1 MRTLLTSI
9 FCIAIVVCAACT
21 GSDAYVPKP
30 RAYPRLQLPTA
41 KYKFFDSA
49 GVPYAFEMP
58 VYAAMEKDT
67 LNIYTKQPY
76 WFNLNFKPFNA
87 TLHLTYY
94 RFQNWVQFDSL
105 IDDTRK
111 LVNKHIQRAEDIV
124 EQPLAP
130 NKGVRGMMFEIEGN
144 TATNLNFYLTDS
156 IKHFIRGALYFNTQ
170 AAADSTAPV
179 FEHMRKDVGQLIR
192 TFRWK

>member
-1 MRTLLTSI
+1 MNILKTSLFI
-9 FCIAIVVCAACT
+9 CTVLISACG

-30 RAYPRLQLPTA
+30 RAFPRLDLPEIS
-41 KYKFFDSA
+41 YKAFDSS
-49 GVPYAFEMP
+49 GIPYSFEIP
-58 VYAAMEKDT
+58 VYADMEKDT
-67 LNIYTKQPY
+67 LNVYTRQPN

-94 RFQNWVQFDSL
+94 QFQGWNEFDSL

-111 LVNKHIQRAEDIV
+111 LVNKHIQRAEDIIEEPFTSSGNV
-124 EQPLAP
+124 
-130 NKGVRGMMFEIEGN
+130 KGMLFDIEGN
-144 TATNLNFYLTDS
+144 TATNLNFYVTDS
-156 IKHFIRGALYFNTQ
+156 AKHFLRGALYFNSQ

-179 FEHMRKDVGQLIR
+179 FERMRKDVGHLIK

>member
-1 MRTLLTSI
+1 MPEIS
-9 FCIAIVVCAACT
+9 
-21 GSDAYVPKP
+21 
-30 RAYPRLQLPTA
+30 
-41 KYKFFDSA
+41 YKSFDSS
-49 GVPYAFEMP
+49 GIPYSFEIP

-67 LNIYTKQPY
+67 LNVYTRQPN

-94 RFQNWVQFDSL
+94 RFQGWNEFDSL

-111 LVNKHIQRAEDIV
+111 LVNKHIQRAEDIIEEPFTSSGNV
-124 EQPLAP
+124 
-130 NKGVRGMMFEIEGN
+130 KGMLFDIEGN
-144 TATNLNFYLTDS
+144 TATNLNFYVTDS
-156 IKHFIRGALYFNTQ
+156 AKHFLRGALYFNSQ

-179 FEHMRKDVGQLIR
+179 FERMRKDVGHLIK